1 MSCDVTSRLKWTEG
15 QRVHNSA
22 HQSSLRRFRNML
34 KNEMFTPGNVLYIYN
49 LYIRKVLSPS
59 YSTRHFQCLQ
69 VVAGFLP

>member
-34 KNEMFTPGNVLYIYN
+34 KNEMVTPGNVLTFPCGIKLYIYARFRPRVTAPGIFN
-49 LYIRKVLSPS
+49 AYK
-59 YSTRHFQCLQ
+59 
-69 VVAGFLP
+69 